1 MNDQEKAREKDGE
14 GNPAEDEG
22 LIELTDT
29 VDGDASEA
37 EIAPDDGE
45 DFIELT
51 EVAEPSPSAQGGV
64 APSDEQ
70 LERVLHKVIR
80 EVYAEKIEGL
90 LLEVVQETV
99 SREIQKIKRLLTD
112 PGKS

>member
-1 MNDQEKAREKDGE
+1 MDDQEKTRGQAGE
-14 GNPAEDEG
+14 DNPAEDDG

-29 VDGDASEA
+29 VDGEASE
-37 EIAPDDGE
+37 PDDGH

-51 EVAEPSPSAQGGV
+51 EVAE
-64 APSDEQ
+64 APPTPEGAVDPTDAQ
-70 LERVLHKVIR
+70 LERVLRKVVK

-99 SREIQKIKRLLTD
+99 SREIQRIKRLLTD